1 MPDRR
6 TVAARSETQFAMSL
20 LKQPARVSLMAAGL
34 GLAIIALATTLHI

>member
-6 TVAARSETQFAMSL
+6 RVGARSETQFAMSL